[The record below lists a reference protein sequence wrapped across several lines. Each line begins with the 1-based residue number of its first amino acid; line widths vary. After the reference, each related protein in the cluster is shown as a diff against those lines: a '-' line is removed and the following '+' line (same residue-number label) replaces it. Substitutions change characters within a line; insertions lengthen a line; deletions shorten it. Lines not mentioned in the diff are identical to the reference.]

1 MRPCVKKGK
10 SKVRRHHCM
19 TCPVDLGLL
28 AEGLSRVLGL
38 STARL
43 CENKLV
49 FCVDFADGSGSQ
61 AGSHCV
67 AQADLELKV

>member
-1 MRPCVKKGK
+1 
-10 SKVRRHHCM
+10 M

-67 AQADLELKV
+67 VLVGQ